1 MVYALC
7 YPHMH
12 ITCTFTHTCTHTCI
26 FIVKLSKTHVDEVKE
41 KDGSMSKKDSN
52 LREILLEKTAE
63 VQRWKS
69 DYDK

>member
-1 MVYALC
+1 MHIHTYMHT
-7 YPHMH
+7 HMH
-12 ITCTFTHTCTHTCI
+12 IC
-26 FIVKLSKTHVDEVKE
+26 IVKLSKTHVDEVKE